1 MEKQKQLKTT
11 NDYVK
16 KTKFGRT
23 HKTNLQDFSTYEAID
38 LVFDEFIHQG
48 TCFFFSIEHCD

>member
-1 MEKQKQLKTT
+1 MAHVLEKQKQLKAN

-23 HKTNLQDFSTYEAID
+23 HKTNLSDYNTFEAID
-38 LVFDEFIHQG
+38 LVFDEFIH
-48 TCFFFSIEHCD
+48 